1 MTDPYLI
8 PGSTAVRCSKAA
20 GIRVPSHS
28 TSEPVQ
34 NIYNHYWHGSVMSK
48 THESERRGISQ

>member
-1 MTDPYLI
+1 MAVPYLI

-20 GIRVPSHS
+20 GIRMHSHS

-34 NIYNHYWHGSVMSK
+34 NTSIYSHW
-48 THESERRGISQ
+48 

>member
-1 MTDPYLI
+1 MADPYLI

-20 GIRVPSHS
+20 GIRVHSHS

-34 NIYNHYWHGSVMSK
+34 NIYSYC
-48 THESERRGISQ
+48 

>member
-1 MTDPYLI
+1 MAVLYLI

-20 GIRVPSHS
+20 GIRVHSQS

-34 NIYNHYWHGSVMSK
+34 NIYSHY
-48 THESERRGISQ
+48 